1 MILSPSST
9 KIWKKTHQPPA
20 AFCPVTHYMCSCLL
34 HKLSTYHKHNMFSL
48 KYSYSCF
55 ELQIFR
61 MYCVSHDSGHYISL
75 FILSF
80 AFVWHEITCNTRKAK
95 LFEKDMNVV
104 VFWTSYFSNSLWYT
118 KYWKINIITVLFLC
132 LVYSLTLTV
141 LLKIK
146 ELWLKHK
153 GHK

>member
-1 MILSPSST
+1 
-9 KIWKKTHQPPA
+9 
-20 AFCPVTHYMCSCLL
+20 
-34 HKLSTYHKHNMFSL
+34 MFSL

-104 VFWTSYFSNSLWYT
+104 VFEHHISVIHYDTQS
-118 KYWKINIITVLFLC
+118 I
-132 LVYSLTLTV
+132 
-141 LLKIK
+141 
-146 ELWLKHK
+146 ER
-153 GHK
+153 